1 MWEKLR
7 VVFTIPELR
16 RKIYLTLILL
26 AVYRIGWQVPLP
38 IFDQTQ
44 LKKFMEASAAG
55 GLLKTVATFS
65 ASSLQNGTIFGL
77 GIMPYISASIIL
89 QLLGTFW
96 KPIEAL
102 QKEGDA
108 GRKKINQYTR
118 LLTVVLCMI
127 QSWIY
132 VSQVGGATG
141 SINPQFTYTAD
152 GGAHLLFSWHLI
164 SVLIMTAGSV
174 FLMWLGEQIDEYGIG
189 NGISL
194 LIMANILSNLP
205 GAVIGASDQFTMEL
219 GGDNAT
225 GKYGIEVVIMMV
237 LFFVLVVLGVV
248 LMTLG
253 QRRIPTLSAKHVR
266 GNRVYGGTKDYLPL
280 KVNQSGVMP
289 IIFASSLLLF
299 PTLIF
304 SSLAGVFTG
313 EVMGTLKDIF
323 TNHSGLIYN
332 LILVAMI
339 FFFCYFWTAIS
350 FNPKEISENLKNMG
364 AFIPG
369 HRPGTPTAHYL
380 EKVMVRITF
389 VGAFFLSV
397 VAILPTLVNANL
409 PLGSSNASL
418 SAFYGGTSL
427 LIAVSVAFDL
437 VQKIDSYLVMRN
449 YKGLLQ

>member
-1 MWEKLR
+1 
-7 VVFTIPELR
+7 VFTIPELR

-38 IFDQTQ
+38 IFDQAQ
-44 LKKFMEASAAG
+44 LKKFMDASAAG
-55 GLLKTVATFS
+55 GLLKTVAQFS

-102 QKEGDA
+102 QKEGDS

-118 LLTVVLCMI
+118 LLTVVLCFI

-132 VSQVGGATG
+132 VSQVGAATG

-152 GGAHLLFSWHLI
+152 SGAVSLLFSWHLI

-205 GAVIGASDQFTMEL
+205 GAVIQAADQFTFEL
-219 GGDNAT
+219 GGNGQD
-225 GKYGIEVVIMMV
+225 KYGIEVVILMIG
-237 LFFVLVVLGVV
+237 FFILVVLGVV

-266 GNRVYGGTKDYLPL
+266 GNRVYGGTKEFLPL

-299 PTLIF
+299 PAMIF
-304 SSLAGVFTG
+304 SGLYELFPNA
-313 EVMGTLKDIF
+313 VMGTLKDVF
-323 TNHSGLIYN
+323 SPQGHAGLIYN

-350 FNPKEISENLKNMG
+350 FNPKEIAENLKNMG
-364 AFIPG
+364 SFIPG

-389 VGAFFLSV
+389 VGAFFLSI
-397 VAILPTLVNANL
+397 VAILPTFVQANF
-409 PLGSSNASL
+409 PMASNA
-418 SAFYGGTSL
+418 AR
-427 LIAVSVAFDL
+427 VC
-437 VQKIDSYLVMRN
+437 
-449 YKGLLQ
+449 